1 MGRRAAIARA
11 GRVLGASACCA
22 VIVIA
27 VGGGGDGA
35 RASTG
40 AGWSAPITLT
50 TRYDLGPTLA
60 VDPRGD
66 VLAAWVG
73 GPPLPPVHFGPL
85 LRAPNAFDRGH
96 ALFAD
101 LGSLHPRSRGAGGR
115 GFAAPVLLTD
125 DSSFGDNDIGEMPD
139 GDVALSGSGV
149 GYVAW
154 IGYGTRR
161 NAGPWMVS
169 VEHDGRF
176 ARSRRLLPSSDYPLE
191 LVSGADG
198 PVLAVWE
205 RALTPLYTGF
215 YYARL
220 GPDGRLGRTVAI
232 SNGAV
237 APSGPPVVSANDS
250 GAIALAWLN
259 GPFGGPDTLE
269 VVVCDA
275 AAHCVTTR
283 SLKLFRRQP
292 PAPAAIA
299 VALDDAGQATVLS
312 DGGNREP
319 GSVRAAVSS
328 GGRPFTSLPAVAGAA
343 ADPYAVADG
352 AAGTLALFDNQA
364 DSELAVSTLVP
375 GTAAFGAPR
384 QLGFAVEEPPTLVS
398 NLAGDFAVLGT
409 LDGTGHEFVATGL
422 GGAIGAPQRVIAAT
436 SIGIDAAGDVIV
448 IGGGAHLHGVFAEIR
463 RA

>member
-1 MGRRAAIARA
+1 MGRGAVFARAAR
-11 GRVLGASACCA
+11 GLGASACCA

-27 VGGGGDGA
+27 VGGGGAGA

-40 AGWSAPITLT
+40 TGWSAPITLT
-50 TRYDLGPTLA
+50 TRYELGPTLA

-73 GPPLPPVHFGPL
+73 GPPLPPTHFAPL
-85 LRAPNAFDRGH
+85 ARAPSAFDRGH

-101 LGSLHPRSRGAGGR
+101 LGSLHSPSRGAGGR
-115 GFAAPVLLTD
+115 AFAAPVRLTD
-125 DSSFGDNDIGEMPD
+125 DSAFGSDDIGELPD
-139 GDVALSGSGV
+139 GDVAMSGSGI
-149 GYVAW
+149 GYVGW
-154 IGYGTRR
+154 LSYGTRSR
-161 NAGPWMVS
+161 LGPWMVS
-169 VEHDGRF
+169 VEHGGHF
-176 ARSRRLLPSSDYPLE
+176 ARPRRLLPSSDYLLE

-220 GPDGRLGRTVAI
+220 GPDGRRGRTVAI
-232 SNGAV
+232 STRAV
-237 APSGPPVVSANDS
+237 AASGVPLISVNDT
-250 GAIALAWLN
+250 GAIAVAWLN

-269 VVVCDA
+269 VVVCGA
-275 AAHCVTTR
+275 TARCMTTR

-299 VALDDAGQATVLS
+299 LALDDAGQATVLS
-312 DGGNREP
+312 DGGNSEP

-328 GGRPFTSLPAVAGAA
+328 AGRPFTIIPAVTGAA

-352 AAGTLALFDNQA
+352 VASTLALFDGQA
-364 DSELAVSTLVP
+364 DSELTVSTVSP
-375 GTAAFGAPR
+375 GDGAFAAPR
-384 QLGFAVEEPPTLVS
+384 QLGFAVGEPPTLVS

-409 LDGTGHEFVATGL
+409 LDGTDHEFVVTGL

>member
-11 GRVLGASACCA
+11 GRLLVASACAA

-27 VGGGGDGA
+27 VGGGGAGA

-50 TRYDLGPTLA
+50 TRYELGPTLA

-73 GPPLPPVHFGPL
+73 GPPLPPTHFGPL

-96 ALFAD
+96 ALYAD
-101 LGSLHPRSRGAGGR
+101 LGSLRPRSRGAGGR

-125 DSSFGDNDIGEMPD
+125 DSSFGGNDIGELPA

-154 IGYGTRR
+154 LSYGTRR
-161 NAGPWMVS
+161 HAGPWMVS
-169 VEHDGRF
+169 VEHGGRF
-176 ARSRRLLPSSDYPLE
+176 ARPRRLLTNGGYLLE

-220 GPDGRLGRTVAI
+220 GPDGRLGHTVAI
-232 SNGAV
+232 SNAAV
-237 APSGPPVVSANDS
+237 DASGPPVVSVNDS

-269 VVVCDA
+269 AVVCDA

-312 DGGNREP
+312 DGGSGEP

-328 GGRPFTSLPAVAGAA
+328 GGRPFTLLAAVPGAA
-343 ADPYAVADG
+343 AEPYAVPDG
-352 AAGTLALFDNQA
+352 AAGTLALFDNKA
-364 DSELAVSTLVP
+364 DSELAVSTLAP
-375 GTAAFGAPR
+375 GAAEFGAPR
-384 QLGFAVEEPPTLVS
+384 QLGFAVGEPPMLVS

-409 LDGTGHEFVATGL
+409 LDGTFREFVVTGL
-422 GGAIGAPQRVIAAT
+422 GGGIGAPQRVIAAT
-436 SIGIDAAGDVIV
+436 SVGIDAAGDLIV